1 MSRKHIYCC
10 HSPNFHINVSMC
22 VCVASSMHV
31 TALARLTTA
40 HSHMRTK
47 LQSADLQLYR
57 ESTAFKTVCSYILVY
72 YCNIQK
78 KKADSI
84 RANLS
89 LSCNILHQHSFL
101 MNLV

>member
-78 KKADSI
+78 KRQIASGPI
-84 RANLS
+84 LVYHAIS
-89 LSCNILHQHSFL
+89 FINIHF
-101 MNLV
+101 